1 VKNLLSIFFVGVYL
15 LGSMQTYRV
24 LIDFYWN
31 RDDYTQNYCVNL
43 DAGITQCRASCYLDK
58 LLEEEKENEGSTQ
71 IALTKKLKSVEYPQN
86 WNNVESEIEVPQHMH
101 AAFNR
106 NFYHFDFSDII
117 FHPPKS

>member
-106 NFYHFDFSDII
+106 NFLSFRF
-117 FHPPKS
+117 